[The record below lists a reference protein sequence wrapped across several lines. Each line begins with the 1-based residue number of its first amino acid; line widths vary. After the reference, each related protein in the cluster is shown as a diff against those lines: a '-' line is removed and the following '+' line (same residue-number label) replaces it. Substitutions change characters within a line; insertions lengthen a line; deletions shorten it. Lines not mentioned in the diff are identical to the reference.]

1 MRPFFDDDGK
11 PVNAV
16 MPDVYGHDD
25 APEDQERNESEAV
38 RRILRFLDSLP
49 PEPDKAAILV
59 RILLRRTRF
68 DTGSLRASARK
79 AGVPLTTFIRE
90 NSKVVHLFSEEES
103 TPLGSPSLPMTDS
116 NSTTTEKI

>member
-1 MRPFFDDDGK
+1 MKPYFDDDAE
-11 PVNAV
+11 PVNV
-16 MPDVYGHDD
+16 TMPVYPDD
-25 APEDQERNESEAV
+25 EQEQEPEHQERTESEAV

-68 DTGSLRASARK
+68 DTGSLRESARK

-103 TPLGSPSLPMTDS
+103 TPLGSPPAPLDG
-116 NSTTTEKI
+116 